1 MASERN
7 IDCFSAFPA
16 AACGPGCPGFP
27 ALYLTIFSPV
37 LFAFESL
44 IPLKKSRFTV
54 FLVQIEERLKINVCA
69 YLPRLC

>member
-1 MASERN
+1 M
-7 IDCFSAFPA
+7 IAFLLSLQLPVDLVA
-16 AACGPGCPGFP
+16 LGFP
-27 ALYLTIFSPV
+27 ALCLTIFSPV